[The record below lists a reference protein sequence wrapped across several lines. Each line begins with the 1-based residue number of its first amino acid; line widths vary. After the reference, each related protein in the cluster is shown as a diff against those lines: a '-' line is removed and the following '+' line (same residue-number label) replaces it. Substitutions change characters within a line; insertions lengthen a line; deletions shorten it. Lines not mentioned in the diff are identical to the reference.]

1 MPPGRYCI
9 CSWNDPGCTP
19 RADAGA
25 AWACHATCGWY
36 GAAVARF
43 RPIVGALLAQMVTW
57 RLPFMLALLVG
68 ALAFLVTAIGGIVEL
83 TQRTSKVDPR

>member
-1 MPPGRYCI
+1 MTPAALLVPMRAQRGPVMPLV
-9 CSWNDPGCTP
+9 
-19 RADAGA
+19 AG
-25 AWACHATCGWY
+25 TVLLSLVLG
-36 GAAVARF
+36 
-43 RPIVGALLAQMVTW
+43 PIVGALLAQMVTW